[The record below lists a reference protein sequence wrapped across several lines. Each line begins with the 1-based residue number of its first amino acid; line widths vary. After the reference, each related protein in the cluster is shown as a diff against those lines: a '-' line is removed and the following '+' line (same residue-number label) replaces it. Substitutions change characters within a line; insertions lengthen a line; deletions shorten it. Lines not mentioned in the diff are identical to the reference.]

1 MSELKMDDVIITK
14 VNDGDVLIWD
24 SDFASWR
31 WGTYPLRKERVRYIR
46 KKKLER
52 IFNEKT

>member
-1 MSELKMDDVIITK
+1 MSGLKKIIDK
-14 VNDGDVLIWD
+14 INRHWGVPIECFIIYNDNI
-24 SDFASWR
+24 
-31 WGTYPLRKERVRYIR
+31 KEKIRFNR